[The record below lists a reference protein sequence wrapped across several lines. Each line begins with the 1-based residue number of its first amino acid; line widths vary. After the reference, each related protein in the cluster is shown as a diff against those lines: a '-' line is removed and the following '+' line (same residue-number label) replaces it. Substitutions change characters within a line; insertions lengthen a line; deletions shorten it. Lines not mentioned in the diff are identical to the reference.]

1 MKNFRTVFSVT
12 PRPIDFPK
20 ILIFPNFFQKFQK
33 KKCLKIEIGQSL
45 PSLINNKNGS
55 RKKATLPDI
64 NTKTEFVRSQSFTEI
79 NGASMDGASGE
90 SNPEHSDRMDKSEEF
105 SPLVNDPNK
114 WWIPNWQSRRRVFK
128 LINLA
133 F

>member
-1 MKNFRTVFSVT
+1 M
-12 PRPIDFPK
+12 
-20 ILIFPNFFQKFQK
+20 
-33 KKCLKIEIGQSL
+33 
-45 PSLINNKNGS
+45 INNKNGS

-114 WWIPNWQSRRRVFK
+114 WWIPNWQSRRKVFK
-128 LINLA
+128 FINPAL
-133 F
+133 